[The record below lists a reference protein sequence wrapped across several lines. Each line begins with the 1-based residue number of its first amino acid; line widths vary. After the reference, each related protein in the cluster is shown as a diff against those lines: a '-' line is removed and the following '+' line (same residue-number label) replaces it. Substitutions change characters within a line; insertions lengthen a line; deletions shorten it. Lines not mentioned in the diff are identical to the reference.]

1 MSNRYVEAAEAYS
14 RAVMAGEIPVCKWT
28 RLAVERQLADL
39 AREPG
44 PDWPW
49 VFSAEAAERPCAFIE
64 LLPHIKGKWARERRL
79 IELELW
85 QCWILT
91 TVFGWVHRET
101 GLRRYRE
108 GYVEVPRKNAKALA
122 LDTPVPTPSG
132 WTTMGELKAGD
143 YVLGIN
149 GESTEVLGTSEVF
162 TDHDCYRLTFSN
174 GETVVADAGHLWVT
188 KARVDQPG
196 RRTRKGMTHGSS
208 VMTRARTTEE
218 IYATLT
224 FGTRGDRNHT
234 LAMPEALDGELVQLP
249 IAPYTLGAW
258 LGDGHSAGARL
269 TGHVEDAELADYIRA
284 DGYPVITTPRA
295 NRPSILCHSLTDGV
309 RGGGA
314 GKSNCF
320 QAQLR
325 RMGLLKNKHIPAV
338 YLRASLSQRLAL
350 LQGLMDTDGTIS
362 KTGMVISFTTT
373 LEALADG
380 MCELLATFGLKF
392 MRHAS
397 PMMCCGRAV
406 PGVAY
411 RVQFMAFADEL
422 PVFRLQRK
430 LKRMRLR
437 PDGRNA
443 RSRTVQIVSC
453 ERVPSVPTRC
463 ISVAAD
469 DKQFRFGR
477 TMLPTHNSTLSS
489 GLGLFMLAAD
499 GEHGAEVYS
508 AATTRDQAR
517 IVFDDA
523 RAMAERTPDLRTW
536 LGVAI
541 MQHSLTVAHTAS
553 KFTPLAAEGSTL
565 DGLNVHFAV
574 IDELHAHK
582 TRAVYDVIDTAR
594 GAREQ
599 SLLWNITTAGTDRS
613 GICYERRTH
622 VTKLLDG
629 VIEDPAMFGVIYTID
644 DGDDPFQPTSWAKA
658 NPNWNKSVLPDDMQA
673 AARKAEAM
681 PSALSNFLT
690 KRLNVWVSGESPWMD
705 MRAWERCADTSLR
718 DLSTYAGQGI
728 KVWAGLDLAQKK
740 DFAALVVVFEHE
752 FERSVGTVFDPTK
765 RADDSAHYQ
774 RQRVVDRKWSVHT
787 RLYLNELA
795 IQESGNAHLSGW
807 ARQGYVTVTDG
818 DITDFD
824 VVADDMRQ
832 LCRDFDVQEIAFD
845 PALSMYF
852 AGKLI
857 EEGLPLVEITQ
868 RSLFFTPPLIQVEN
882 LVLEKKL
889 AHDGN
894 PVMGWM
900 VSNLVVKES
909 KFNELKSPTKERPE
923 NKIDGPIA
931 MLMALGR
938 ALAKPSSEKSFWETE
953 S

>member
-14 RAVMAGEIPVCKWT
+14 RAVVAGEIPVCKWT

-44 PDWPW
+44 LDWPW

-108 GYVEVPRKNAKALA
+108 GYVEVPRKNAK
-122 LDTPVPTPSG
+122 
-132 WTTMGELKAGD
+132 
-143 YVLGIN
+143 
-149 GESTEVLGTSEVF
+149 
-162 TDHDCYRLTFSN
+162 
-174 GETVVADAGHLWVT
+174 
-188 KARVDQPG
+188 
-196 RRTRKGMTHGSS
+196 
-208 VMTRARTTEE
+208 
-218 IYATLT
+218 
-224 FGTRGDRNHT
+224 
-234 LAMPEALDGELVQLP
+234 
-249 IAPYTLGAW
+249 
-258 LGDGHSAGARL
+258 
-269 TGHVEDAELADYIRA
+269 
-284 DGYPVITTPRA
+284 
-295 NRPSILCHSLTDGV
+295 
-309 RGGGA
+309 
-314 GKSNCF
+314 
-320 QAQLR
+320 
-325 RMGLLKNKHIPAV
+325 
-338 YLRASLSQRLAL
+338 
-350 LQGLMDTDGTIS
+350 
-362 KTGMVISFTTT
+362 
-373 LEALADG
+373 
-380 MCELLATFGLKF
+380 
-392 MRHAS
+392 
-397 PMMCCGRAV
+397 
-406 PGVAY
+406 
-411 RVQFMAFADEL
+411 
-422 PVFRLQRK
+422 
-430 LKRMRLR
+430 
-437 PDGRNA
+437 
-443 RSRTVQIVSC
+443 
-453 ERVPSVPTRC
+453 
-463 ISVAAD
+463 
-469 DKQFRFGR
+469 
-477 TMLPTHNSTLSS
+477 STLSS
-489 GLGLFMLAAD
+489 GLALFMLAGD

-523 RAMAERTPDLRTW
+523 RAMAERTPGLREW
-536 LGVAI
+536 CGVAI
-541 MQHSLTVAHTAS
+541 MQHSLTVAATSS
-553 KFTPLAAEGSTL
+553 KFMPLAAEGSTL

-629 VIEDPAMFGVIYTID
+629 VIKDPAVFGVIYTVD

-658 NPNWNKSVLPDDMQA
+658 NPNWGKSVLPDDMEA
-673 AARKAEAM
+673 SARKAEAM

-705 MRAWERCADTSLR
+705 MRAWERCADQALR
-718 DLSTYAGQGI
+718 DVSAYAGQGI

-740 DFAALVVVFEHE
+740 DFAALVFVFELD
-752 FERSVGTVFDPTK
+752 G
-765 RADDSAHYQ
+765 
-774 RQRVVDRKWSVHT
+774 KWHVCV

-824 VVADDMRQ
+824 VVAEDMRQ

-868 RSLFFTPPLIQVEN
+868 RALFFTPPLIQVEN
-882 LVLEKKL
+882 LVLEKGL
-889 AHDGN
+889 RHDGN

-909 KFNELKSPTKERPE
+909 KFNELKAPTKERPE

-938 ALAKPSSEKSFWETE
+938 ALATNVSEKSFWE
-953 S
+953 